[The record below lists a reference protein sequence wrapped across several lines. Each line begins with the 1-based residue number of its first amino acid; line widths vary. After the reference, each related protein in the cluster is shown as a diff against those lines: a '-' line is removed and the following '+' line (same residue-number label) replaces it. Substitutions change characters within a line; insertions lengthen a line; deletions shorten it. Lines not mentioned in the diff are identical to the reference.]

1 MHRIIIIIWY
11 IILAWT
17 SVFSQVLTL
26 HTYTIMNGLPSNTIM
41 TITQDSKGYLWIGT
55 FDGITMYDGTSF
67 HNYRKQE
74 GLGGVV
80 VISTVESRKAPG
92 NMFVGTINGGISV
105 VRNNKAPY
113 SISSPTT
120 ATTSPS
126 SIVEDAGGTLWCAV
140 EDAVIRVKNGSILDT
155 ILVFPKTVDAYLAYI
170 DTLIAVGV
178 GSSIHFYSINGR
190 EIRTLSLN
198 QKALVLRLYVDNKK
212 NLWVTTSDSSLM
224 EYRGDTL
231 LGKCKLPVAANDLA
245 FDPDGFL
252 WFATKSGLMKLPIN
266 GWTKAQAIIYGK
278 ENGLPDQD
286 ISCVFVDAE
295 KNLWIATL
303 NKGLVKLTDKT
314 TLKFHLPGTTS
325 IQSLAVDNFG
335 NVWHT
340 NPPNGI
346 WEFYRELNGIWRYKL
361 HELNLSTKVLGGRII
376 FSRKNTLWAVLSDR
390 FIIVFLIH
398 HVPGKPSLLEQSALF
413 QIPPPSQ
420 EIYYIYIDRKQQLWC
435 SVLSSNTVLVYDVS
449 GIPRLL
455 RTLKFPKDISV
466 SSVRAIDSDTLGN
479 IWLGGFADGLER
491 ISPGWKTR
499 HFTTQDGLP
508 DNSIRSMEKDDRGR
522 LWIGTRYGGIAVY
535 DGTRFTNISTAQGL
549 LSNTVWSLSYNGHH
563 KMWLG
568 SPLGPLWV
576 STADFNEMGWYN
588 STIGYETF
596 LCLADKE
603 QRLWART
610 ADEIIL
616 CDYGKRTPNT
626 VPPPVYIS
634 SIRVNG
640 KLITSLAS
648 IIEVPY
654 DKNTWAIRYVGLS
667 FRDERSVRFR
677 YRLIGSSTEWSAP
690 TPERSVIFAALKPGS
705 YRFEV
710 EAINSDGVSSLL
722 PAAIRFTILPPF
734 WLRWWFILLIASVL
748 GGATILVLYSRFK
761 RLKEEQH
768 RQAKFS
774 QLLIELQEKER
785 KRIASELHDG
795 LGQNLLIIKN
805 LAEMG
810 NVGTLQ
816 DPKQYLDDISNIA
829 GRSVAEVREIAHNL
843 RPHLLDKLGLTK
855 CLRAMVRQVAESS
868 SISISEKICQLENFF
883 SPEEEMNIYRIVQE
897 GVNNIIKHS
906 EATEASVTI
915 AFKDNLLSIIISDNG
930 KGFLINRKQLL
941 PPSQSGEFGLITMEE
956 RVKLLH
962 GKLRIISVPGK
973 ETQVKVKIPISGRKN
988 DNS

>member
-1 MHRIIIIIWY
+1 M
-11 IILAWT
+11 
-17 SVFSQVLTL
+17 
-26 HTYTIMNGLPSNTIM
+26 
-41 TITQDSKGYLWIGT
+41 
-55 FDGITMYDGTSF
+55 
-67 HNYRKQE
+67 
-74 GLGGVV
+74 
-80 VISTVESRKAPG
+80 
-92 NMFVGTINGGISV
+92 
-105 VRNNKAPY
+105 
-113 SISSPTT
+113 
-120 ATTSPS
+120 
-126 SIVEDAGGTLWCAV
+126 
-140 EDAVIRVKNGSILDT
+140 
-155 ILVFPKTVDAYLAYI
+155 
-170 DTLIAVGV
+170 
-178 GSSIHFYSINGR
+178 
-190 EIRTLSLN
+190 
-198 QKALVLRLYVDNKK
+198 
-212 NLWVTTSDSSLM
+212 
-224 EYRGDTL
+224 
-231 LGKCKLPVAANDLA
+231 
-245 FDPDGFL
+245 
-252 WFATKSGLMKLPIN
+252 
-266 GWTKAQAIIYGK
+266 
-278 ENGLPDQD
+278 
-286 ISCVFVDAE
+286 
-295 KNLWIATL
+295 
-303 NKGLVKLTDKT
+303 
-314 TLKFHLPGTTS
+314 
-325 IQSLAVDNFG
+325 
-335 NVWHT
+335 
-340 NPPNGI
+340 
-346 WEFYRELNGIWRYKL
+346 
-361 HELNLSTKVLGGRII
+361 
-376 FSRKNTLWAVLSDR
+376 
-390 FIIVFLIH
+390 
-398 HVPGKPSLLEQSALF
+398 
-413 QIPPPSQ
+413 
-420 EIYYIYIDRKQQLWC
+420 WC
-435 SVLSSNTVLVYDVS
+435 SVLSSNTVFVYDVT

-455 RTLKFPKDISV
+455 KTFKFPKDISV
-466 SSVRAIDSDTLGN
+466 SSVRAIDSDKLGN
-479 IWLGGFADGLER
+479 IWLGGFDDGLDR
-491 ISPGWKTR
+491 ISADWKTR

-508 DNSIRSMEKDDRGR
+508 DNSVRSMEKDDRGR

-568 SPLGPLWV
+568 SPLGPMWV

-634 SIRVNG
+634 SIIVNG
-640 KLITSLAS
+640 KPITSLAS

-654 DKNTWAIRYVGLS
+654 DKSTWAIRYVGLS
-667 FRDERSVRFR
+667 FRDESSVRFR
-677 YRLIGSSTEWSAP
+677 YRLIGSSTDWSAP

-710 EAINSDGVSSLL
+710 EAINSDGVPSLL
-722 PAAIRFTILPPF
+722 PAALRFTILPPF
-734 WLRWWFILLIASVL
+734 WFRWWFILLIASVL
-748 GGATILVLYSRFK
+748 GGAVILVLYSRFK

-774 QLLIELQEKER
+774 RLLIELQEKER

-810 NVGTLQ
+810 NVGSLQ

-897 GVNNIIKHS
+897 AVNNIIKHS

-930 KGFLINRKQLL
+930 KGFLINRKQML

-956 RVKLLH
+956 RVKLLQ

-973 ETQVKVKIPISGRKN
+973 ETQVKVKIPISGSKN